1 MSCSIKSGYKITVV
15 GAGYVG
21 MSLALIL
28 SQSNKVTVL
37 EKDEEASREDSGG
50 IQISF

>member
-1 MSCSIKSGYKITVV
+1 MSFPIKSGYKITVV

-21 MSLALIL
+21 MSIALIL

-37 EKDEEASREDSGG
+37 EKDPHKVRL
-50 IQISF
+50 IKKK